1 MPENKMKQV
10 AKMLGVELGEEF
22 RVEGFD
28 DKFMLTSTGMFYYDI
43 EDSKWQESLL
53 IYDILKGTRKIVK
66 PILNE
71 KEKEY
76 LSYIIKPFRD
86 RVESIYKLRNSRAS
100 RDCIIIRIKDRNSI
114 VLPDFKKGDMYKNMK
129 PERKYSL
136 EDLKI

>member
-1 MPENKMKQV
+1 MNYMKQV
-10 AKMLGVELGEEF
+10 ARILGVELGEEF

-53 IYDILKGTRKIVK
+53 IYDILKGTRKIIKMSK

-76 LSYIIKPFRD
+76 LSNVIKPFRD
-86 RVESIYKLRNSRAS
+86 TVERIVKGYDFGKEFISIDLERGEIQLPYFEPDTMYKGMKIYK
-100 RDCIIIRIKDRNSI
+100 D
-114 VLPDFKKGDMYKNMK
+114 YT
-129 PERKYSL
+129 L
-136 EDLKI
+136 EDLGL